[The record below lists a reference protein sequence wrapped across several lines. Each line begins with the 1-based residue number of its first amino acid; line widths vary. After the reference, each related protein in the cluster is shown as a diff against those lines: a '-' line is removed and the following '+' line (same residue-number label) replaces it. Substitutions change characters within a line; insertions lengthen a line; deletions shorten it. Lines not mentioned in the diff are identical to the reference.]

1 MLNADF
7 DGALEHVARN
17 FASWT
22 RRLARAVNRHKHD
35 EATLE
40 ARVRSG
46 NTYGKHGLTPAQ
58 EQDRKDRDEARR
70 NYYLTQ
76 ELDKRLQASKGKG
89 QRKGKGKT
97 QRGASEHTFPP
108 NTWNEMSQDERWWL
122 HQYWN
127 GNLLREKQHAES
139 KCHRVEAAPFRIR
152 DTD

>member
-1 MLNADF
+1 MDSSP
-7 DGALEHVARN
+7 R
-17 FASWT
+17 S
-22 RRLARAVNRHKHD
+22 RRQ
-35 EATLE
+35 
-40 ARVRSG
+40 
-46 NTYGKHGLTPAQ
+46 PQ

-89 QRKGKGKT
+89 QGKGKGKT

-108 NTWNEMSQDERWWL
+108 KPWTEMSQDERWWL

-139 KCHRVEAAPFRIR
+139 KCHRVEATPFRIR
-152 DTD
+152 ETD